1 MCENCELWNDCQ
13 TLNQECLKG
22 FELEEFDEL
31 EIVVEVM
38 E

>member
-1 MCENCELWNDCQ
+1 MCVDCEFYEDCQ
-13 TLNQECLKG
+13 TLNQGCLKG